1 MWIEYIQNNN
11 FLKQLFKDVPELLN
25 VEIERFN
32 IDYYGKAIHL
42 FIKLPQRIDEIP
54 LKWKNN
60 NYNGALIEIDF
71 WDITQFT
78 MSMDDYKKSNINIIK
93 ENHVLYVKIQG
104 GINAKF
110 VTEGGYIQNVK
121 GYILE

>member
-42 FIKLPQRIDEIP
+42 FIKLPPRIDEIP

-93 ENHVLYVKIQG
+93 ENHVLYVNIQG

-121 GYILE
+121 